1 MAMAVAASTMEVD
14 QDLPGFRFHPTEEE
28 LLGFYLS
35 RVALGKKL
43 HFDIIGTLN
52 IYRHDP
58 WDLPGMAKIGER
70 EWYFFVPRDRK
81 AGTAPPSARGST
93 PTSSP
98 PSTFTATIPGI
109 CLRRV
114 ATGSGGAR
122 TGTTERGFWK
132 ATGSDRAIRSTG
144 DPKRVIGLKKTLV
157 FYQGRAPRGTKTDWV
172 MNEYRLPD
180 TGAAPPSE
188 DTVLCKVYRK
198 ATPLK
203 ELEQRAFEMEEM
215 KQRPGGNGGAARAC
229 PVPAAGDF
237 YLSSSDDVQDNFL
250 IPSSS
255 SSSVALSGNSSSC
268 DAPRVA
274 KKEADIATVA
284 VASTSSLPHAA
295 NAPFRLQLPA
305 VNPPCGLQLPAANH
319 EMPNMCSLQLPAASQ
334 GVLDLPLQL
343 PAATNHGVF
352 DWLQDPFLTQLRSP
366 WQDQHCLSPYAHL
379 LYY

>member
-1 MAMAVAASTMEVD
+1 MARNQDAVAEERRLADEDRRVAAEERKVALEERKRLYNNLSTQQQSMAMAAVASPTMEVD

-81 AGTAPPSARGST
+81 AG
-93 PTSSP
+93 
-98 PSTFTATIPGI
+98 
-109 CLRRV
+109 
-114 ATGSGGAR
+114 SGGR
-122 TGTTERGFWK
+122 PNRTTERGFWK
-132 ATGSDRAIRSTG
+132 ATGSDRAIRSSG

-180 TGAAPPSE
+180 TGAPPPQE

-203 ELEQRAFEMEEM
+203 ELEQRAFAMEEM
-215 KQRPGGNGGAARAC
+215 KQRYGSNDPPLAAPIHHGGEIEEVEGHHR
-229 PVPAAGDF
+229 VPLG
-237 YLSSSDDVQDNFL
+237 S
-250 IPSSS
+250 
-255 SSSVALSGNSSSC
+255 
-268 DAPRVA
+268 
-274 KKEADIATVA
+274 
-284 VASTSSLPHAA
+284 H
-295 NAPFRLQLPA
+295 NAEL
-305 VNPPCGLQLPAANH
+305 
-319 EMPNMCSLQLPAASQ
+319 
-334 GVLDLPLQL
+334 
-343 PAATNHGVF
+343 
-352 DWLQDPFLTQLRSP
+352 LT
-366 WQDQHCLSPYAHL
+366 A
-379 LYY
+379 